1 METLT
6 NLFNCLS
13 KFLSSLICGSK
24 SHQLPN
30 FELEWLSCPKLT
42 RRLCHAPPVNSI
54 AMHFNLS
61 LSLGKNYSSLFP
73 DGIEY
78 FVFSSDGI
86 LSFSGGISMVRRRRS
101 GCWFI
106 TLPSACHRASIV
118 LSSDSSKNKKSSS
131 ICYRHGHGHGHGQW
145 SWPWRI
151 CHHRHLSAGTE
162 VGVISRL
169 SGWRENGES

>member
-1 METLT
+1 
-6 NLFNCLS
+6 
-13 KFLSSLICGSK
+13 
-24 SHQLPN
+24 
-30 FELEWLSCPKLT
+30 
-42 RRLCHAPPVNSI
+42 
-54 AMHFNLS
+54 MHFILS

-73 DGIEY
+73 GGIEY
-78 FVFSSDGI
+78 FFFSSDGI

-131 ICYRHGHGHGHGQW
+131 ICYRHGHGHGHGHGQW